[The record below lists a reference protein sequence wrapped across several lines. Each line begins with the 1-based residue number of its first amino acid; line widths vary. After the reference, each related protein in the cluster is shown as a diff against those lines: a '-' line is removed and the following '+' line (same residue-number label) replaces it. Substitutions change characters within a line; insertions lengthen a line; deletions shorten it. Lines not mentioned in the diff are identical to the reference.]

1 MWRVLISS
9 ILTLLLVLSL
19 FLFAVSTGPMQ
30 GNMLEVASS
39 GFAALYLAISAPVL
53 IIYSVTYLLIKTRTF
68 AIVFGILF
76 VLSIVLGVLTSTFI
90 ALINNS
96 WIFILNNL
104 VLATVFYTIIY
115 LLGKFFTPAIAQEQN

>member
-1 MWRVLISS
+1 MLISS
-9 ILTLLLVLSL
+9 LLTLLLVLSL

-30 GNMLEVASS
+30 SNMIDVASS

-53 IIYSVTYLLIKTRTF
+53 IIYSVTYLLIKTQTF

-76 VLSIVLGVLTSTFI
+76 VLAIVLGVLTSTFI
-90 ALINNS
+90 ALIHNS

-104 VLATVFYTIIY
+104 VLATGFYTITY
-115 LLGKFFTPAIAQEQN
+115 LLGKFFTPAIAQEQH